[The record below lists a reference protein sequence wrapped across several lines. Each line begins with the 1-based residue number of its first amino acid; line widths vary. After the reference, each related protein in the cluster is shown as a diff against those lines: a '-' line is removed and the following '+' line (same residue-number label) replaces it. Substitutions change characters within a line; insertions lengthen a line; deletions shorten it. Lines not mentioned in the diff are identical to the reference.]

1 MSASVPQTTVL
12 IIEDNDDIRE
22 STGEILEL
30 AGYHVYQ
37 APEGKTGVEL
47 AIKHLP
53 DVILCD
59 IMMPELDG
67 FGVLFM
73 LSKHPQASTIP
84 FIFLTAKAE
93 RADMRK
99 AMELGADDYLTKP
112 FDDIELLN
120 AIETRLKK
128 RKQLATEPAAP
139 EPNKNTH
146 LSEEEQEQLL
156 QELVRQSRTK
166 TYKKKQFIY
175 QEGDTPLYVYFVKKG
190 KVRRFLSYLDGRELA
205 TDIHIEHSFFG
216 YGAILMQQP
225 YTDNA
230 EALEDSE
237 LALIDRD
244 NFFELLY
251 RKPGIAGKF
260 IKLLTGNIRG
270 KEVQLLAFAYDS
282 VRKRVANALIHVA
295 EKTLA
300 GAEADECLIRI
311 SRDDLASL
319 AGTANETISRM
330 LADFKDE
337 QLIAKEGNAIRIL
350 SILKL
355 RNIKQ

>member
-1 MSASVPQTTVL
+1 MAAKKTTIL

-22 STGEILEL
+22 GTKEILEL
-30 AGYHVYQ
+30 TGYEVYT
-37 APEGKTGVEL
+37 ASEGKTGVDL
-47 AIKHLP
+47 ALKHLP

-67 FGVLFM
+67 FGVLYM
-73 LSKHPQASTIP
+73 LSKHQQASTIP
-84 FIFLTAKAE
+84 FIFMTAKAE

-128 RKQLATEPAAP
+128 RKQLES
-139 EPNKNTH
+139 ESINLKNFY
-146 LSEEEQEQLL
+146 LSEAEQDILL
-156 QELVRQSRTK
+156 QELVQRSRLK
-166 TYKKKQFIY
+166 TYKKKQAVY
-175 QEGDTPLYVYFVKKG
+175 EEGDTPLYVYFVKTG
-190 KVRRFLSYLDGRELA
+190 KVRRFLHYLDGRELA
-205 TDIHIEHSFFG
+205 TDIHAEGSFFG
-216 YGAILMQQP
+216 YGAVLLQQQ

-230 EALEDSE
+230 ETLEHAE
-237 LALIDRD
+237 LALIERD

-251 RKPGIAGKF
+251 RKPGIASKF
-260 IKLLTGNIRG
+260 IKLLSGNIRG
-270 KEVQLLAFAYDS
+270 KEAQLLAFAYDS

-295 EKTLA
+295 DKTLS
-300 GAEADECLIRI
+300 GVIADECLIRI

-337 QLIAKEGNAIRIL
+337 KLIAKEGNAIRVL
-350 SILKL
+350 SLDKL
-355 RNIKQ
+355 RHIKQ

>member
-1 MSASVPQTTVL
+1 MSTATKQTTVL

-22 STGEILEL
+22 STKEILEL
-30 AGYHVYQ
+30 TGYQVFE

-53 DVILCD
+53 SVILCD

-67 FGVLFM
+67 YGVLYM
-73 LSKHPQASTIP
+73 LSKHPQAATIP

-128 RKQLATEPAAP
+128 RKQLGP
-139 EPNKNTH
+139 EKEINKDLR
-146 LSEEEQEQLL
+146 LSEEEQDTLL
-156 QELVRQSRTK
+156 QELVQRSRTK

-190 KVRRFLSYLDGRELA
+190 KVRRFLHYLDGRELA
-205 TDIHIEHSFFG
+205 TDIHVDNSFFG
-216 YGAILMQQP
+216 YGALLLQQR

-230 EALEDSE
+230 EALEDTE
-237 LALIDRD
+237 LALVDRD

-251 RKPGIAGKF
+251 RKPGIANKF
-260 IKLLTGNIRG
+260 IKLLSGNIRG

-300 GAEADECLIRI
+300 GATDDECLIRI

-337 QLIAKEGNAIRIL
+337 KLIAKEGNAIRIL
-350 SILKL
+350 SINKL
-355 RNIKQ
+355 QHIKQ

>member
-1 MSASVPQTTVL
+1 MSTKQTTVL

-22 STGEILEL
+22 GTREILEL
-30 AGYHVYQ
+30 AGYQVYE

-73 LSKHPQASTIP
+73 LSKNQQTAVIP

-128 RKQLATEPAAP
+128 RKQLGSEP
-139 EPNKNTH
+139 ELNKDLR
-146 LSEEEQEQLL
+146 LSDEEQDLLL
-156 QELVRQSRTK
+156 QELVQRSRTK
-166 TYKKKQFIY
+166 SYKKKQFIY
-175 QEGDTPLYVYFVKKG
+175 QEGDTPLFVYFVKKG

-205 TDIHIEHSFFG
+205 TNIHVDGSFFG
-216 YGAILMQQP
+216 YGAILLQQP

-237 LALIDRD
+237 LALVDRD
-244 NFFELLY
+244 QFFELLY
-251 RKPGIAGKF
+251 RKPGIASKF
-260 IKLLTGNIRG
+260 IKLLSGNIRG
-270 KEVQLLAFAYDS
+270 KETQLLAFAYDS
-282 VRKRVANALIHVA
+282 VRKRVGNALIHVA

-300 GAEADECLIRI
+300 GATDDECLIRI

-337 QLIAKEGNAIRIL
+337 KLIAKEGNAIRIL
-350 SILKL
+350 SIQKLK
-355 RNIKQ
+355 NIKQ

>member
-1 MSASVPQTTVL
+1 MSATTKQTTVL

-22 STGEILEL
+22 GTKEILEL
-30 AGYHVYQ
+30 TGYQVYE

-47 AIKHLP
+47 ALKHLP
-53 DVILCD
+53 DIILCD

-73 LSKHPQASTIP
+73 LSKHPQVATIP

-128 RKQLATEPAAP
+128 RKQLGSEKEIP
-139 EPNKNTH
+139 KDLR
-146 LSEEEQEQLL
+146 LSEEEQELLL
-156 QELVRQSRTK
+156 QELVQRSRTK

-175 QEGDTPLYVYFVKKG
+175 QEGDTPLFVYFVRKG

-205 TDIHIEHSFFG
+205 TDIHVDGSFFG
-216 YGAILMQQP
+216 YGAILLQQQ

-237 LALIDRD
+237 LALVDRD
-244 NFFELLY
+244 HFFELLY
-251 RKPGIAGKF
+251 RKPGIASKF
-260 IKLLTGNIRG
+260 IKLLSGNIRG

-282 VRKRVANALIHVA
+282 VRKRVANALIRVA

-300 GAEADECLIRI
+300 GAMDDECLIRI

-337 QLIAKEGNAIRIL
+337 KLIAKEGNAIRVL
-350 SILKL
+350 SIKKLK
-355 RNIKQ
+355 NIKQ

>member
-1 MSASVPQTTVL
+1 MSAPTKQVTVL

-22 STGEILEL
+22 STREILEL
-30 AGYHVYQ
+30 AGYQVYE

-47 AIKHLP
+47 ALKHLP

-73 LSKHPQASTIP
+73 LSKHPQAATIP

-128 RKQLATEPAAP
+128 RKQLGP
-139 EPNKNTH
+139 EPGTRKDAP
-146 LSEEEQEQLL
+146 LSEREQELLL
-156 QELVRQSRTK
+156 QELVQRSRTK

-205 TDIHIEHSFFG
+205 TDIHVNDSFFG
-216 YGAILMQQP
+216 YGAILLQQP

-251 RKPGIAGKF
+251 RKPGIASKF
-260 IKLLTGNIRG
+260 IKLLSGNIRG

-282 VRKRVANALIHVA
+282 VRKRVANALIQVA
-295 EKTLA
+295 EKTLVA
-300 GAEADECLIRI
+300 ATDDECLIRI

-337 QLIAKEGNAIRIL
+337 KLIAKEGNAIRIL
-350 SILKL
+350 SIRKLK
-355 RNIKQ
+355 NIKQ